1 MQLNR
6 ISESTVESM
15 NRNYDCECLQ
25 VTADNMES
33 GEYFRLLRYGDDEQ
47 WIFAQNDR
55 IQEPFGIVH
64 IMTEISNRF
73 GGISSMIAQ
82 Q

>member
-1 MQLNR
+1 
-6 ISESTVESM
+6 M
-15 NRNYDCECLQ
+15 NRDYDCECLQ
-25 VTADNMES
+25 GTANDMES

-55 IQEPFGIVH
+55 IQEPLGIVH
-64 IMTEISNRF
+64 IMSEIGNRF